1 MAEPTSEPAGSAGP
15 PPEDPSAYPPAP
27 WAMVG
32 QLWLSILKLPTGVDE
47 RRPAGLYGAAFVSYG
62 PGSPLTYSEL
72 LVARPVSTPEHGRR
86 VSITDIWVDSPASVA
101 GGRELWAIPKQLC
114 DFELDTH
121 RRGPLTTTDWSASAQ
136 RRPIASASFTD
147 VSRAMVRLPFRGT
160 TWQPGIEETA
170 GEERTA
176 SLRGSSRALPCRG
189 RWDFAADGPLG
200 WLRRAR
206 QVASFRQADFHMC
219 FG

>member
-1 MAEPTSEPAGSAGP
+1 MAEQLSEPP
-15 PPEDPSAYPPAP
+15 PPSTAYPPAP

-32 QLWLSILKLPTGVDE
+32 QLWLSLFRLREPVDE
-47 RRPAGLYGAAFVSYG
+47 LRPAGLYGAAFVSYQ

-72 LVARPVSTPEHGRR
+72 LVARPVKTTRHGRR

-101 GGRELWAIPKQLC
+101 GGRELWAIPKEPC
-114 DFELDTH
+114 DFDLETSH
-121 RRGPLTTTDWSASAQ
+121 RGPLSTTDWSATVG

-147 VSRAMVRLPFRGT
+147 VSRAAVRLPFTGG
-160 TWQPGIEETA
+160 TWQPGIDDTD

-176 SLRGSSRALPCRG
+176 VLQGSSKSLPCRG

-200 WLRRAR
+200 WLRGAR
-206 QVASFRQADFHMC
+206 GVASFRMADFRMS